1 MSHLGLA
8 TPLNRGSVATDKA
21 ETYGMPSGLRPGSD
35 KRLLA
40 KYQMPPLTEY
50 FLWYVPD
57 ERTGKLQLTKYKLT
71 RADAERAF
79 PGAVPDLSSREVR
92 DLPEIGKA
100 PANRRPGE
108 N

>member
-1 MSHLGLA
+1 
-8 TPLNRGSVATDKA
+8 
-21 ETYGMPSGLRPGSD
+21 
-35 KRLLA
+35 
-40 KYQMPPLTEY
+40 MPPLTEF
-50 FLWYVPD
+50 FLWYIPD

-92 DLPEIGKA
+92 DLPAIGRP

-108 N
+108 K

>member
-1 MSHLGLA
+1 MSQLGLA
-8 TPLNRGSVATDKA
+8 TSLNRGSFATDKA
-21 ETYGMPSGLRPGSD
+21 ERMGCPLACGLGSD

>member
-1 MSHLGLA
+1 MSQLGLA
-8 TPLNRGSVATDKA
+8 KPLNRGSVATDKA
-21 ETYGMPSGLRPGSD
+21 ERMGCPLACGPGSD

-50 FLWYVPD
+50 FLWYIPD
-57 ERTGKLQLTKYKLT
+57 EHTGKLQLTKYKLT